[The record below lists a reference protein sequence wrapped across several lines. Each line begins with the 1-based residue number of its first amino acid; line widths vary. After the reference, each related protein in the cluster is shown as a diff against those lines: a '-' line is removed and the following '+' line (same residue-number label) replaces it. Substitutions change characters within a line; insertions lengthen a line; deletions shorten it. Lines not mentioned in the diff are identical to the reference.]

1 MAYCAQGTVLSKKER
16 TVSVGRRPR
25 RPRSQTCKFSEHAH
39 VHVISFFS
47 RPFTGVGAV
56 VVLCC
61 RCLIFCRERGISRL
75 NYFMPSLDDHSTS
88 EGLRAS
94 GRPRQRATNHKNTSL
109 DVECGPTRG
118 ASGASAK
125 SPSRLAACL
134 TKARVRYLSSSY
146 QAAAFADDVPIPDE
160 APNWTAGLAGLD
172 KTSSVRCRGS
182 TYGSSALWR
191 SDVEALLCLAP
202 FCRSGSDTDPPR
214 PHSSSP
220 SAAIHAAPCTSR
232 KGLCRSMAH
241 GPHQTLVMRM
251 WNSR

>member
-134 TKARVRYLSSSY
+134 TKVVFDISRPRTRQRPLRTMCPFRMRLQIGQLTKQPPSLKAAERKRLHRGRPY
-146 QAAAFADDVPIPDE
+146 Q
-160 APNWTAGLAGLD
+160 
-172 KTSSVRCRGS
+172 
-182 TYGSSALWR
+182 SSA
-191 SDVEALLCLAP
+191 C
-202 FCRSGSDTDPPR
+202 
-214 PHSSSP
+214 
-220 SAAIHAAPCTSR
+220 
-232 KGLCRSMAH
+232 
-241 GPHQTLVMRM
+241 
-251 WNSR
+251 